1 MRGNRSEDV
10 TTDDTRHCLHLLYME
25 KPWKGTIPERKG
37 MGKLVFLSLK
47 RRWRMLQPCLAH
59 NSPLGGYTTSYSGTP
74 KFPGRS
80 GRRGDGKQTDRQI
93 DRRTDRQQRVL
104 LTSDVCLQWGH
115 TEMFKMLQE
124 RSVMEECKENLDEQ
138 RNNTGW

>member
-1 MRGNRSEDV
+1 MEDTAV
-10 TTDDTRHCLHLLYME
+10 WFTTHH
-25 KPWKGTIPERKG
+25 W
-37 MGKLVFLSLK
+37 V
-47 RRWRMLQPCLAH
+47 
-59 NSPLGGYTTSYSGTP
+59 GTP
-74 KFPGRS
+74 LHTQVLQHFLAEVEEME
-80 GRRGDGKQTDRQI
+80 DRQI
-93 DRRTDRQQRVL
+93 DRWTDRQQRVL